1 MRVAIRGFIAR
12 KLQFDERAD
21 IVSNNLHDLAE
32 HYTLRL
38 LSLPGGDRHMIEI
51 EFLDEPDRSERYFRF
66 GTDKRALP

>member
-1 MRVAIRGFIAR
+1 MRVAIRGFIAG
-12 KLQFDERAD
+12 KVLFDDRAD

-32 HYTLRL
+32 HYTTRL